1 MTKPNLAI
9 KYKKNERLERRS
21 NGYTTRLLGSIST
34 TPYLEELLEVLID
47 SVVEDDDYIFF
58 ELVDTIPDDLRR
70 LDSTMYERTKE
81 DAQRLYEALSIL
93 Y

>member
-1 MTKPNLAI
+1 MKDWRDEAMDILQDFWVAYQQRPNWFM
-9 KYKKNERLERRS
+9 
-21 NGYTTRLLGSIST
+21 
-34 TPYLEELLEVLID
+34 EELLEVLID

-81 DAQRLYEALSIL
+81 DAQRLYEALSVL

>member
-1 MTKPNLAI
+1 MKDWRDEAMDILQDFWVAYQQRPNWFM
-9 KYKKNERLERRS
+9 
-21 NGYTTRLLGSIST
+21 
-34 TPYLEELLEVLID
+34 EELLEVLID